1 MSLASGVPPLKNS
14 TWFTVRPPAADAV
27 ALSVSVPGAVAP
39 VGGVTVRL
47 TDGGDT
53 TVTVTGVEVEVA
65 PVLSVTRA
73 VTL

>member
-1 MSLASGVPPLKNS
+1 L
-14 TWFTVRPPAADAV
+14 FTVRPPSADAV
-27 ALSVSVPGAVAP
+27 ALSVSVAGAVAP

-53 TVTVTGVEVEVA
+53 TVTVTGGVEEEVS